1 MGDIRQRRDQ
11 RPRKPTPMHLTERD
25 KQVIEAV
32 HLYRVLRQ
40 DQIQVLFFGAQKA
53 AQRRLIRLYH
63 HGFLERLFLPVV
75 AGRSPTFY
83 VLDRRGAE
91 LLRSEFGYD
100 DLHWYNSS
108 KDLKTDFLEHTIAIN
123 DFRIAVTRA
132 AQQSGYRVLVWKSE
146 SDLKASYDRV
156 TVRIPSGRAHNY
168 PIVPDSYF
176 ALETPLGRAHFFIE
190 VDRGTETTERFKGK
204 IRAYTAYYETGGY
217 EKRFQ
222 TKSLRVLTIAIGEK
236 RLLNLKKATEDVNGR
251 RRYWFAL
258 ASELKPDTVF
268 SAPVWRVAGESQ
280 PRRLIEPE

>member
-11 RPRKPTPMHLTERD
+11 RPRKPTPMQLTERD

-40 DQIQVLFFGAQKA
+40 DQIQALFFGASKA

-83 VLDRRGAE
+83 VLDRKGAE
-91 LLRSEFGYD
+91 LLRSELGYD
-100 DLHWYNSS
+100 ELHWYNSS

-123 DFRIAVTRA
+123 DFRIAVTHA
-132 AQQSGYRVLVWKSE
+132 AQQEGYRLVIWKSE

-156 TVRIPSGRAHNY
+156 AVRVPSGKAHNY

-176 ALETPLGRAHFFIE
+176 VIETPLGRAHFFIE
-190 VDRGTETTERFKGK
+190 VDRGTETTDRFKSK

-258 ASELKPDTVF
+258 ASDLTLETVLA
-268 SAPVWRVAGESQ
+268 APVWQIAGETT
-280 PRRLIEPE
+280 RRPLIETV